1 MVELSKRSGITGPPA
16 PQVLVSMK
24 GISKSFGAV
33 KALQGVNLE
42 LYPSEILGLVGDNA
56 AGKTTL
62 MKILSGALPPDEGE
76 IFFEGRPAHVGSP
89 REARHLGI
97 EMVHQDFALC
107 KNLWIAGNIYM
118 GREPKRGLAGKLFG
132 VLDKPKML
140 RGAEEILRCQNVSVG
155 SCRKKAGALSGGQQQ
170 SVAIARAVGFNAK
183 VVIMDEPTASLG
195 VKQSERLLELTQS
208 LPKQGVS
215 VIYITH
221 RMHDIFLLCDRI
233 MVLKTGTN
241 VGVFNKA
248 DVTVDD
254 IVRMMILGRLGTE
267 EPRTSGHRP

>member
-1 MVELSKRSGITGPPA
+1 MR
-16 PQVLVSMK
+16 

-33 KALQGVNLE
+33 RALQDVSMD

-62 MKILSGALPPDEGE
+62 MKILSGAVRPDKGE
-76 IFFEGRPAHVGSP
+76 IIFEGRPARVGSP
-89 REARHLGI
+89 REARQLGI

-118 GREPKRGLAGKLFG
+118 GREIKRGLVGKVFG
-132 VLDKPKML
+132 VLNKAKML
-140 RGAEEILRCQNVSVG
+140 RGAEEILRRQNVTIG
-155 SCRKKAGALSGGQQQ
+155 SCKKRAGALSGGQQQ

-195 VKQSERLLELTQS
+195 VKQSERLLEVTRS
-208 LPKQGVS
+208 LPKQGVA
-215 VIYITH
+215 VVYITH

-241 VGVFNKA
+241 VGVFKKA
-248 DVTVDD
+248 DVTVDE

-267 EPRTSGHRP
+267 ESGTRHDMA

>member
-1 MVELSKRSGITGPPA
+1 MD
-16 PQVLVSMK
+16 
-24 GISKSFGAV
+24 
-33 KALQGVNLE
+33 

-62 MKILSGALPPDEGE
+62 MKILSGAVRPDKGE
-76 IFFEGRPAHVGSP
+76 IIFEGRPARVGSP
-89 REARHLGI
+89 REARQLGI

-118 GREPKRGLAGKLFG
+118 GREIKRGLVGKVFG
-132 VLDKPKML
+132 VLNKAKML
-140 RGAEEILRCQNVSVG
+140 RGAEEILRRQNVTIG
-155 SCRKKAGALSGGQQQ
+155 SCKKRAGALSGGQQQ

-195 VKQSERLLELTQS
+195 VKQSERLLEVTRS
-208 LPKQGVS
+208 LPKQGVA
-215 VIYITH
+215 VVYITH

-241 VGVFNKA
+241 VGVFKKA
-248 DVTVDD
+248 DVTVDE

-267 EPRTSGHRP
+267 ESGTRHDMA